1 MRTTVSY
8 RVDGGACRTGFAEST
23 CSGSVVYPTP
33 IGGEPVDGAV
43 VVSNSACPD
52 EVAVVNMPEIPKATN
67 CNGNTAVLVFDECAA
82 DAQQGVVDALG
93 QVVAQLQAINGNTD
107 ALEAL
112 QAATTAAVAA
122 QTQYIDQVETL
133 LATLGTQTD
142 QLEPLLTQLGLN
154 TDQVESKLD
163 TLATLLTP
171 TTRIVKTGTGY
182 ISSGTGTTNFGGSP
196 EPYASV
202 TGLQSI
208 TVTVVQSGKSAVGN
222 DVVEVTTDSG
232 KIKLLAGMTMTFSV
246 EQDSYNKA
254 EELSNVFKAEALGN
268 SAAIVHYTYA
278 GTVTP
283 VRTEPPHQTPPAPH

>member
-33 IGGEPVDGAV
+33 IGGEPVAGAMIV
-43 VVSNSACPD
+43 PNGSCPQ
-52 EVAVVNMPEIPKATN
+52 EVAVVGMPENPTAEN
-67 CNGNTAVLVFDECAA
+67 CEGNNAVLVFDECAA
-82 DAQQGVVDALG
+82 DAQAGVVNALG
-93 QVVAQLQAINGNTD
+93 EVIAQLQIINGNTD

-112 QAATTAAVAA
+112 QASTTAAVAA

-163 TLATLLTP
+163 ALIALLTP
-171 TTRIVKTGTGY
+171 TTRIVKTGSGY
-182 ISSGTGTTNFGGSP
+182 ISSGTGTTNFGGSSK
-196 EPYASV
+196 PYEAI

-208 TVTVVQSGKSAVGN
+208 TVTVVQSGTSAVGA
-222 DVVEVTTDSG
+222 DVVKVTTDTGS
-232 KIKLLAGMTMTFSV
+232 INLLAGMSMTFSV

-268 SAAIVHYTYA
+268 SAAIVHYTYE

>member
-1 MRTTVSY
+1 MRNIVSY
-8 RVDGGACRTGFAEST
+8 RVNGGACQTGYAEVDCST
-23 CSGSVVYPTP
+23 TTVYAEHTGGLP
-33 IGGEPVDGAV
+33 IAGAV
-43 VVSNSACPD
+43 VVSNSACPE
-52 EVAVVNMPEIPKATN
+52 EVVVVNTPEIPKATN
-67 CNGNTAVLVFDECAA
+67 CNDKTAVLVFDECAA
-82 DAQQGVVDALG
+82 DAQQGVVAALG
-93 QVVAQLQAINGNTD
+93 QVVAELQAINGNTD

-112 QAATTAAVAA
+112 QAATTAAVAV
-122 QTQYIDQVETL
+122 QTQYIDQVESL

-222 DVVEVTTDSG
+222 DVVEVTADSG

-254 EELSNVFKAEALGN
+254 EELSAALKVKALGN
-268 SAAIVHYTYA
+268 SAAIVHYTYE
-278 GTVTP
+278 GTVTAA
-283 VRTEPPHQTPPAPH
+283 TPS